1 MCLCCMY
8 HVIFQ
13 ESEADIRVFYVL
25 HMSNEQV
32 CFFHLPITSFAMI
45 LGLKYFMLLTPET
58 RSISELSTK

>member
-1 MCLCCMY
+1 MCLCCMH

-32 CFFHLPITSFAMI
+32 FFYLPIISFAMI